1 VITDPLFYLLA
12 LPAVTALG
20 LGKGGFAGIGMAAT
34 PLLALYLP
42 PLQAAAIYM
51 PILLCQD
58 VISVWT
64 YRKQWSAWN
73 LKVLLPGAAI
83 GVGFAW
89 LLAAHVSDAWVR
101 LAIGVIGLVFSLNA
115 WFGRAP
121 SDTHRPSVLSGI
133 VSGAGSGFTST
144 LIQAGAP
151 PYQMFVLPQKLDK
164 LTLVGTSIIF
174 FAVVNL
180 MKIAPYFALG
190 QFSLANLATSAVLLP
205 LAIASNFLGI
215 WLVRIT
221 PTEVFYRI
229 AYWMV
234 FFISIGLLWHGG
246 AELLQPNTSSH

>member
-1 VITDPLFYLLA
+1 MITDPLFYLATIPGVILVGLA
-12 LPAVTALG
+12 
-20 LGKGGFAGIGMAAT
+20 KGGFTSVGMIAT

-64 YRKQWSAWN
+64 YRRNWSAWN

-83 GVGFAW
+83 GVGLAW
-89 LLAAHVSDAWVR
+89 LMAAHVSDGWVR
-101 LAIGVIGLVFSLNA
+101 LAIGAIGLVFSLKA
-115 WFGRAP
+115 WFGRRPAGTP
-121 SDTHRPSVLSGI
+121 QPSVLGGI

-151 PYQMFVLPQKLDK
+151 PFQMFVLPQNLDK

-174 FAVVNL
+174 FATVNL
-180 MKIAPYFALG
+180 MKIAPYAALG
-190 QFSLANLATSAVLLP
+190 QFSLANLSTSAVLLP

-234 FFISIGLLWHGG
+234 LFISIGLIWQGG
-246 AELLQPNTSSH
+246 ADLLRS